1 MRKQSYFSPA
11 YCMQDFFYK
20 TTTMKKTIYAIAAI
34 CLLSACSNTAKKIVV
49 LSKGDADIN
58 TDTKTIRAKDGT
70 GHQDKTFT
78 VTAEKVTY
86 QIDAPA
92 GKTSIDFTGRGIYV
106 LNVKT
111 DTIVGSLQHY
121 NDATQAQAVVSQEEL
136 KQKIDSLQLL
146 VEGKNISA
154 ANHNF
159 FILPNTAAKITDN
172 LDATIVTPYHQM
184 LSVEKVDG
192 KIPEVYRFY
201 SIKETREYLEKLISL
216 TIPKK

>member
-1 MRKQSYFSPA
+1 
-11 YCMQDFFYK
+11 
-20 TTTMKKTIYAIAAI
+20 MKKTIYAIFAS
-34 CLLSACSNTAKKIVV
+34 CLLAACSNAGKKIIV
-49 LSKGDADIN
+49 LSKGPAEIN
-58 TDTKTIRAKDGT
+58 TETKTISAKDGT

-78 VTAEKVTY
+78 VMGEKVTY
-86 QIDAPA
+86 NIDAPA
-92 GKTSIDFTGRGIYV
+92 GKTSIDFTEKGVYV

-121 NDATQAQAVVSQEEL
+121 NDPKQTQTVVSQEEL

-172 LDATIVTPYHQM
+172 LDAIIVTPYHQM
-184 LSVEKVDG
+184 LSVEKTDG
-192 KIPEVYRFY
+192 KTPEVYRFY